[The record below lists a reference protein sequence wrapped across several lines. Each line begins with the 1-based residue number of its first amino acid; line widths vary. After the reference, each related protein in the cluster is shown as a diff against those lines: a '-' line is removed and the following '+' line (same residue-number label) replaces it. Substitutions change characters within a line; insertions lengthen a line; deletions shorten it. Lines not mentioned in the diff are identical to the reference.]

1 MAVKHFLHFAGLF
14 TFRPHKRAACLF
26 PLPRLFTGPR
36 FGLMLA
42 LPSRTLFRIR
52 YDSQRMWPANDD
64 NEGTDNDDAEAE
76 ADADCDDAH
85 LGSS

>member
-1 MAVKHFLHFAGLF
+1 
-14 TFRPHKRAACLF
+14 
-26 PLPRLFTGPR
+26 
-36 FGLMLA
+36 MLA
-42 LPSRTLFRIR
+42 LPPRTLFRIR